1 MAVNIDITKSYVLQ
15 SIHEKAKPETM
26 FFSDRYF
33 TTGKS
38 DIHTEDKILV
48 EYKKSGERKLAHF
61 VPERGGAIPIER
73 DGYTVAEF
81 GPAYIAERLPLSADE
96 LAARGFGE
104 PLIAGS
110 TPAQRAIRL
119 LAEDLETLE
128 KRTRRRIEWMCAQL
142 MQNNALTMQE

>member
-73 DGYTVAEF
+73 AVSAN
-81 GPAYIAERLPLSADE
+81 PLSQVPHLHSGLYVCLQRILRPLKRE
-96 LAARGFGE
+96 RAAVSSG
-104 PLIAGS
+104 
-110 TPAQRAIRL
+110 
-119 LAEDLETLE
+119 
-128 KRTRRRIEWMCAQL
+128 CAL
-142 MQNNALTMQE
+142 S

>member
-81 GPAYIAERLPLSADE
+81 GPASSDSSDT
-96 LAARGFGE
+96 G
-104 PLIAGS
+104 
-110 TPAQRAIRL
+110 
-119 LAEDLETLE
+119 
-128 KRTRRRIEWMCAQL
+128 
-142 MQNNALTMQE
+142 